1 MYIFLHS
8 RLRNVYDNSKEEK
21 FRKWTV
27 AKKKKKKKENYIK
40 LYLVQIRRIAGKSK
54 KRETSGKAR
63 ATPEAETILSS
74 PNTEQQPRR
83 LQPQLASS
91 SSTPLETRNTF
102 LSSLKNG
109 SRPFYF

>member
-1 MYIFLHS
+1 MNH
-8 RLRNVYDNSKEEK
+8 N
-21 FRKWTV
+21 
-27 AKKKKKKKENYIK
+27 KKKKKKGNYIK
-40 LYLVQIRRIAGKSK
+40 LYLVQIRGRIAGKSK